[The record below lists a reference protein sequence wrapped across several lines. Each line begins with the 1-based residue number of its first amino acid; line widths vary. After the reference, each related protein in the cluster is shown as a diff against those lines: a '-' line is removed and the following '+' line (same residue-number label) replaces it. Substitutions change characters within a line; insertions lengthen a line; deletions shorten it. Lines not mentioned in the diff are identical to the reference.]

1 MNLLWKFSQNV
12 QVGHQVMY
20 EPVDILFLN
29 FSEFVRSCLNLLSE
43 LLDIPQHC
51 QVMYEPAIELLFQ
64 YSQVMSELVLKNL
77 SL

>member
-12 QVGHQVMY
+12 QVCHQVMY

-51 QVMYEPAIELLFQ
+51 QVMYEPVAVEPLFQ
-64 YSQVMSELVLKNL
+64 YYQVMYEPIDGIL
-77 SL
+77 